1 MKLADS
7 YTEEDILKFLGLAN
21 RASKVVS
28 GNDQIIDEA
37 RRGNIK
43 LLIVAR
49 DISQNTFDKFLSVLT
64 TFDREIPSA
73 YRFADKRSLGNA
85 IGRPDRALVGVTDE
99 GFAGKLEL
107 MLDRFEYKEELDQ

>member
-1 MKLADS
+1 MRLSDS
-7 YTEEDILKFLGLAN
+7 YTKEDILRFLGLAN

-37 RRGNIK
+37 RKGRIK

-49 DISQNTFDKFLSVLT
+49 DISQNTFDKFLSVLAT
-64 TFDREIPSA
+64 LESEIPSA

-85 IGRPDRALVGVTDE
+85 IGRPDRALVGITDE
-99 GFAGKLEL
+99 GFAGKLEI
-107 MLDRFEYKEELDQ
+107 MLDRFEYKEEQN

>member
-1 MKLADS
+1 MKISES
-7 YTEEDILKFLGLAN
+7 YTEEDILRFLGLAT

-37 RRGNIK
+37 RKGHIK

-64 TFDREIPSA
+64 SLENEIPAA
-73 YRFADKRSLGNA
+73 YRFADNRKLGNA

-99 GFAGKLEL
+99 GFAGKLEI
-107 MLDRFEYKEELDQ
+107 MLDRFEYKEEQN